1 MAIIRHNFGKF
12 IQCFAICDKIR
23 CKMRNMTYTVQFTI
37 VYYHRHS
44 LLVVLFVK
52 MTAIKRKILDLQD
65 KVDIILKLENGAK
78 QSDIC
83 RETGI
88 DKSIVSR
95 IWASKVKLLNKFK
108 LNSGCSRKKM
118 RSCTLRSKLKCVRI
132 LSNRK

>member
-1 MAIIRHNFGKF
+1 
-12 IQCFAICDKIR
+12 
-23 CKMRNMTYTVQFTI
+23 MTYTVQFTI

-52 MTAIKRKILDLQD
+52 MTTIKRKILDLQD

-95 IWASKVKLLNKFK
+95 IF
-108 LNSGCSRKKM
+108 
-118 RSCTLRSKLKCVRI
+118 
-132 LSNRK
+132 